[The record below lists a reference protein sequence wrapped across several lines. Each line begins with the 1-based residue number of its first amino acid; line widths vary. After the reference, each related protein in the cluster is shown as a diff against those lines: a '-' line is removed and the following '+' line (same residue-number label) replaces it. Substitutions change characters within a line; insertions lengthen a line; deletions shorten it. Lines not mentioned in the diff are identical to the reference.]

1 MKEAILAMQRLIDW
15 IDAHAVENPGL
26 AEMSRQIGYSPY
38 YCSEQFHRIAGI
50 TIKEY
55 MARRRL
61 SLAAIAI
68 RDTDRPLLDIALDY
82 GFSSQSA
89 LTRAFVNAFGCT
101 PAAYRRN
108 PTPIPMQIRKCIVS
122 PSESILKGDIEMSN
136 LVLPSYRMEY
146 IPKHKYLGVYKPSET
161 ANGPIW
167 PGHDC
172 DLLCGIISSMTDT
185 HPIVTGMTAGWK
197 WDGEEK
203 TYFFGAGVECDY
215 AGEIPEGFELHE
227 HVKLG
232 TLPADGYLKDQ
243 ATSVITGE
251 GELRLDREGLHYEGT
266 KDGAPF
272 AFTIPSRQ
280 LPTYGM
286 CTDVSRFYTFVDGEF
301 CEFYPERESAE
312 LWMLA
317 TEELHRLNGGQWQD
331 FPWKRE
337 E

>member
-26 AEMSRQIGYSPY
+26 AEMSKQIGYSPY

-61 SLAAIAI
+61 SLAALAI
-68 RDTDRPLLDIALDY
+68 RDTDRPLIEIAMDY

-108 PTPIPMQIRKCIVS
+108 PVPIPMQIRKCIVS
-122 PSESILKGDIEMSN
+122 PSDSILKGDIDMSY

-146 IPKHKYLGVYKPSET
+146 IPKHKYLGVYKASET
-161 ANGPIW
+161 ANRPIW

-172 DLLCGIISSMTDT
+172 DLLCGMISSMTNT

-197 WDGEEK
+197 WDGGEK
-203 TYFFGAGVECDY
+203 SYFFGAGVECDY
-215 AGEIPEGFELHE
+215 SGEIPEGFELHE
-227 HVKLG
+227 IPESYYIVFSHPPFDYPTDNYEVMKRVEELAWNFDPTPLG
-232 TLPADGYLKDQ
+232 YEWNEDVCQDYQRHYP
-243 ATSVITGE
+243 
-251 GELRLDREGLHYEGT
+251 EGLGYQVLRPVR
-266 KDGAPF
+266 K
-272 AFTIPSRQ
+272 I
-280 LPTYGM
+280 
-286 CTDVSRFYTFVDGEF
+286 
-301 CEFYPERESAE
+301 
-312 LWMLA
+312 
-317 TEELHRLNGGQWQD
+317 
-331 FPWKRE
+331 KK
-337 E
+337 

>member
-227 HVKLG
+227 IPESYYIVFSHPPFDYPIDNYEVMKRVEDLAWNFDPNPLG
-232 TLPADGYLKDQ
+232 YEWNEDVCQDYQRHYP
-243 ATSVITGE
+243 
-251 GELRLDREGLHYEGT
+251 EGLGYQVLRPVRKI
-266 KDGAPF
+266 KD
-272 AFTIPSRQ
+272 
-280 LPTYGM
+280 
-286 CTDVSRFYTFVDGEF
+286 
-301 CEFYPERESAE
+301 
-312 LWMLA
+312 
-317 TEELHRLNGGQWQD
+317 
-331 FPWKRE
+331 K
-337 E
+337 

>member
-1 MKEAILAMQRLIDW
+1 
-15 IDAHAVENPGL
+15 
-26 AEMSRQIGYSPY
+26 MSRQIGYSPY

-185 HPIVTGMTAGWK
+185 PTNRHRNDQPDGNGMAKERTLLLRRRR
-197 WDGEEK
+197 
-203 TYFFGAGVECDY
+203 GVRDY
-215 AGEIPEGFELHE
+215 AGEIPEEL
-227 HVKLG
+227 
-232 TLPADGYLKDQ
+232 
-243 ATSVITGE
+243 
-251 GELRLDREGLHYEGT
+251 
-266 KDGAPF
+266 
-272 AFTIPSRQ
+272 
-280 LPTYGM
+280 
-286 CTDVSRFYTFVDGEF
+286 
-301 CEFYPERESAE
+301 
-312 LWMLA
+312 
-317 TEELHRLNGGQWQD
+317 
-331 FPWKRE
+331 
-337 E
+337 

>member
-1 MKEAILAMQRLIDW
+1 MKEAILAMQCLIDW

-61 SLAAIAI
+61 SLAAMAI

-197 WDGEEK
+197 WDGGEK

-215 AGEIPEGFELHE
+215 VGEIPEGFELHE
-227 HVKLG
+227 IPESYYIVFSHPPFDYPTDNYEVMKRVEDLAWNFDPSPLG
-232 TLPADGYLKDQ
+232 YEWNEDVCQDYQRHYP
-243 ATSVITGE
+243 
-251 GELRLDREGLHYEGT
+251 EGLGYQVLRPVRKI
-266 KDGAPF
+266 KD
-272 AFTIPSRQ
+272 
-280 LPTYGM
+280 
-286 CTDVSRFYTFVDGEF
+286 
-301 CEFYPERESAE
+301 
-312 LWMLA
+312 
-317 TEELHRLNGGQWQD
+317 
-331 FPWKRE
+331 K
-337 E
+337 

>member
-1 MKEAILAMQRLIDW
+1 MQRLIDW

-26 AEMSRQIGYSPY
+26 AQMSREIGYSPY

-68 RDTDRPLLDIALDY
+68 RDTDRPLIEIALDY

-108 PTPIPMQIRKCIVS
+108 PAPIPMQIRKCVVS
-122 PSESILKGDIEMSN
+122 PSDSILKGDIDMSY

-146 IPKHKYLGVYKPSET
+146 IPAHKYLGVYKPSET

-197 WDGEEK
+197 CTNGERS
-203 TYFFGAGVECDY
+203 YFFGAGVECDY
-215 AGEIPEGFELHE
+215 AGEIPEGFELRELPDSYYIVFSHPPFDY
-227 HVKLG
+227 
-232 TLPADGYLKDQ
+232 PADNCEVMKRVEDLAWSFDPTPLGFEWNEDVCQDYQ
-243 ATSVITGE
+243 
-251 GELRLDREGLHYEGT
+251 RHYPEGLGYQVLRPVR
-266 KDGAPF
+266 KIKA
-272 AFTIPSRQ
+272 
-280 LPTYGM
+280 
-286 CTDVSRFYTFVDGEF
+286 
-301 CEFYPERESAE
+301 
-312 LWMLA
+312 
-317 TEELHRLNGGQWQD
+317 
-331 FPWKRE
+331 K
-337 E
+337 